1 VIAQRLVRVVCESCA
16 ADYELLPH
24 EREWLRHELK
34 DADHHRCKRGK
45 GCSRCNGTGFLG
57 RTGVYEMLEMTNPV
71 VEAANH
77 EDIHQFVRS
86 AREQMAGRTLS
97 RHAAQI
103 AAAGR
108 TTVQEAMRV
117 SNQSED

>member
-1 VIAQRLVRVVCESCA
+1 
-16 ADYELLPH
+16 
-24 EREWLRHELK
+24 
-34 DADHHRCKRGK
+34 
-45 GCSRCNGTGFLG
+45 
-57 RTGVYEMLEMTNPV
+57 MLEMTNPV